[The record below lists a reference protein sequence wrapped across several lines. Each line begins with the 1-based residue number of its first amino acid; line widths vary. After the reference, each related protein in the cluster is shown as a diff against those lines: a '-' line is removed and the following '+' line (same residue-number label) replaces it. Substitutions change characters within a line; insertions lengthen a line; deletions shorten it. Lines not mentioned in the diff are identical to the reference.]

1 MIFSFV
7 CHILSVIFT
16 ICANGYWMLYFGTL
30 LFALGN
36 GAAEAVVNPVVATMY
51 AKEKTKW
58 LNILHA
64 GWPTGMVLAGLIGIT
79 MIHFQVRWE
88 MIIGIILLPVVIYG
102 WLIINRKFP
111 VNERVKAGITY
122 LEMLKEVGIIGLLII
137 ISLCVFQLGS
147 LFGWSYVVS
156 TFITLLIVGVFGYFV
171 RSPGRPVLILLLLM
185 MIPLATTE
193 LGTDSWITSLMTPEM
208 QKIGLQG
215 GWVLVYT
222 SVIMAVLRFY
232 SGPIVHRFS
241 PLGPACCERTDSSY
255 RLIFT
260 FLFRGSCYYNCSYY
274 LCFRKNIFLGHHAG
288 SCVGA
293 ISYRGCACIE
303 F

>member
-1 MIFSFV
+1 
-7 CHILSVIFT
+7 
-16 ICANGYWMLYFGTL
+16 MLYFGTL

-64 GWPTGMVLAGLIGIT
+64 GWLTRMVLAGLIGIT

-88 MIIGIILLPVVIYG
+88 IIIGIILLPVVIYD

-147 LFGWSYVVS
+147 LFG
-156 TFITLLIVGVFGYFV
+156 
-171 RSPGRPVLILLLLM
+171 
-185 MIPLATTE
+185 
-193 LGTDSWITSLMTPEM
+193 
-208 QKIGLQG
+208 
-215 GWVLVYT
+215 
-222 SVIMAVLRFY
+222 
-232 SGPIVHRFS
+232 
-241 PLGPACCERTDSSY
+241 
-255 RLIFT
+255 
-260 FLFRGSCYYNCSYY
+260 
-274 LCFRKNIFLGHHAG
+274 
-288 SCVGA
+288 
-293 ISYRGCACIE
+293 
-303 F
+303 